1 MKKIILLL
9 AIVSEMAL
17 AGGVEGTGHSPEII
31 VPDGTTNTQLICV
44 NVVTEVDGSVTVETS
59 CVTVPLAPEASS

>member
-31 VPDGTTNTQLICV
+31 IPDVTNNSQLVCV
-44 NVVTEVDGSVTVETS
+44 NVATEENGSVTIVTS
-59 CVTVPLAPEASS
+59 CVVVPLVPDTSD